1 MSTRQLLAVAA
12 AGIHL
17 VLVIG
22 GAANISLPRGS
33 GVAGRGIR
41 WYTAVSGAD
50 SGYGFF
56 APGVASET
64 RATFTLTDATGR
76 TWTEAFDAGGN
87 QEVQLR
93 LGSMVSTAAS
103 PGVRRKLAASWAGK
117 FFAIHP
123 EVESVLVRV
132 EYYDLPQMDEYRDGE
147 RPEWVT
153 EYEVEFSRNE
163 TSSREVDP

>member
-1 MSTRQLLAVAA
+1 MSTRQILAAAA

-17 VLVIG
+17 ILVMG
-22 GAANISLPRGS
+22 GAANISLPRWS
-33 GVAGRGIR
+33 GVAGSGIR
-41 WYTAVSGAD
+41 WYAALSGAD

-64 RATFTLTDATGR
+64 RATFTLTDGAGR
-76 TWTEAFDAGGN
+76 TWTEEFNANGN

-103 PGVRRKLAASWAGK
+103 PGIRRKLAASWAGK

-123 EVESVLVRV
+123 EVESVLVQV
-132 EYYDLPQMDEYRDGE
+132 EYYDLPPMDEYQDGE

-153 EYEVEFSRNE
+153 EYEVEFFRNE
-163 TSSREVDP
+163 ATPHEVNR

>member
-1 MSTRQLLAVAA
+1 MNTRQLLAAVV

-17 VLVIG
+17 MLVIG
-22 GAANISLPRGS
+22 GAANISLPRWT
-33 GVAGRGIR
+33 GVAGRCIR
-41 WYTAVSGAD
+41 WYGAVSGAD

-64 RATFTLTDATGR
+64 RATITLTDGKGR
-76 TWTEAFDAGGN
+76 TWTEAFEAGGN

-153 EYEVEFSRNE
+153 EYEVEFFRNE
-163 TSSREVDP
+163 SPAREVDR

>member
-1 MSTRQLLAVAA
+1 MSTRQLLAAIA

-17 VLVIG
+17 ILVMG
-22 GAANISLPRGS
+22 GAANTSLPRWS

-41 WYTAVSGAD
+41 WYAAVSGAD

-64 RATFTLTDATGR
+64 RATFTLTDNAGR
-76 TWTEAFDAGGN
+76 TWTEAFDAAGN

-103 PGVRRKLAASWAGK
+103 PSMRRKLAASWAGK

-123 EVESVLVRV
+123 EVQSVLVRV

-153 EYEVEFSRNE
+153 EYEVEFFRNE
-163 TSSREVDP
+163 ATSQEVNR